1 MGQAECDDSESM
13 GPELYLDGSAFSS
26 PTRTDFCYPWM
37 IVPKKV
43 KPTEEEERRAGGR
56 SGVSMFGVAPIS
68 PPYLLAWPL
77 TFSPSSL
84 LLLVVPPVRALPRL
98 ACCPPLQ
105 VALPPALLR
114 SMSAPPPPLA
124 STASGRRCASIFDSW
139 TLVEGRGQDEEE
151 KNLEKDGKKK
161 KKVRKVSDKEKA
173 IRDAVTT
180 HEVFHKLAVINI
192 ATEDGDKL
200 WGGVEGRRGR
210 AVQTRRGLRTSVR
223 IARWVQILTVGQ
235 CVV

>member
-1 MGQAECDDSESM
+1 MRRQRKHGPGAVSGRLGLQQSNEDGLLLPLDDCAEKSEAYRR
-13 GPELYLDGSAFSS
+13 GGAEGGRALWCQHVRSS
-26 PTRTDFCYPWM
+26 PNLPPIPIGLAPYLQSLLTATP
-37 IVPKKV
+37 
-43 KPTEEEERRAGGR
+43 RRASR
-56 SGVSMFGVAPIS
+56 PR
-68 PPYLLAWPL
+68 PP
-77 TFSPSSL
+77 S
-84 LLLVVPPVRALPRL
+84 PRL
-98 ACCPPLQ
+98 
-105 VALPPALLR
+105 LPPSPGCPAPCP
-114 SMSAPPPPLA
+114 APQHVCPPPPLA